1 MNKVLP
7 FLLLL
12 GFSRVATCQTRE
24 IRGVLL
30 DSRDLSSLPNGIIF
44 VKGDTA
50 LTANA
55 DDNGRFRLKI
65 AGTDTVLVFQCK
77 GYKTAEKI
85 IAPSV
90 GFIKVLLERD
100 TSLAAVMTT
109 GENLSYRHRTNAGDD
124 HILAPVSVYRAETYE
139 RVTENR
145 FISPAS
151 DAVSMF
157 SLGTDRAS
165 YSNIRRFI
173 TGKEIIPPE
182 AVRIEELINYFPY
195 HYPAPPGRA
204 LIAIGSTLSNCPWK
218 PGDQLLRIHV
228 QAKRIPPDSLPP
240 ANLVFLLDVS
250 GSMSVPNKL
259 PLLKAALRVLIP
271 HLRAKDKV
279 AVVLYNEVAR
289 LALPPTG
296 GDEQEKIMD
305 MVNNLVA
312 DGTTAGEKGITLAYK
327 VATENFIPGGV
338 NRVILATDGDFNVG
352 QSADEDMRKL
362 VLKERKTGVYLT
374 CLGFGMGNYKDSKL
388 ETLAKWG
395 NGNFAYIDNLEEAG
409 KVFGQEFEGTLFT
422 IAKDALLKVSFN
434 PEKVQAYRLIG
445 YENRLFTDKDSAAA
459 QMEGG
464 QIGTGLSVTAF
475 YEIIPAGISSEYLR
489 GNPPVAMPPP
499 PIIAPVKGN
508 RLARV
513 ELQFSGAAD
522 TVQMMMQKQVADSV
536 LVFSA
541 TDNDFRFASAVAL
554 FGMLLR
560 GSGYTGNGNYDRVME
575 IARKAIVRKDK
586 DPYRKEFLKLV
597 KMAKKI
603 KEKQLLITSQADR

>member
-12 GFSRVATCQTRE
+12 CFPHVATCQTRE

-30 DSRDLSSLPNGIIF
+30 DSRDLSSLPNGIVL
-44 VKGDTA
+44 VKSDTT
-50 LTANA
+50 LTANTG
-55 DDNGRFRLKI
+55 DDGRFSLKI
-65 AGTDTVLVFQCK
+65 TKADTVLLFQCP
-77 GYKTAEKI
+77 GYKATEKTI
-85 IAPSV
+85 KPSV
-90 GFIKVLLERD
+90 DFVKVLLDKD
-100 TSLAAVMTT
+100 TSLTVGMTR
-109 GENLSYRHRTNAGDD
+109 GDNLSFRHRTEAGDD
-124 HILAPVSVYRAETYE
+124 HIASPISVYRAETYE
-139 RVTENR
+139 RITENR
-145 FISPAS
+145 FISPAV
-151 DAVSMF
+151 DALSMF

-173 TGKEIIPPE
+173 TGKEMAPPE

-195 HYPAPPGRA
+195 HYPAPPGKE
-204 LIAIGSTLSNCPWK
+204 LMVIGSTLSDCPWK

-228 QAKRIPPDSLPP
+228 QAKMIPPDSLPP

-259 PLLKAALRVLIP
+259 PLLQATLRILIP

-279 AVVLYNEVAR
+279 SVVLYNDMAR
-289 LALPPTG
+289 LALPPTP
-296 GDEQEKIMD
+296 GDEQEKITD

-312 DGTTAGEKGITLAYK
+312 DGTTAGEKGIALAYK

-362 VLKERKTGVYLT
+362 VIKERETGVYLT

-422 IAKDALLKVSFN
+422 LAKDALLKVSFN

-459 QMEGG
+459 QIEGG
-464 QIGTGLSVTAF
+464 QIGAGLSVTAF

-489 GNPPVAMPPP
+489 GNPPAASLPPVT
-499 PIIAPVKGN
+499 ARVEGN
-508 RLARV
+508 RLAGI
-513 ELQFSGAAD
+513 ELQFSGASD
-522 TVQMMMQKQVADSV
+522 TLQMMMQKQVADSV
-536 LVFSA
+536 LAFSS

-575 IARKAIVRKDK
+575 IARMAIARKDK

-603 KEKQLLITSQADR
+603 REKQLLIIHQADR